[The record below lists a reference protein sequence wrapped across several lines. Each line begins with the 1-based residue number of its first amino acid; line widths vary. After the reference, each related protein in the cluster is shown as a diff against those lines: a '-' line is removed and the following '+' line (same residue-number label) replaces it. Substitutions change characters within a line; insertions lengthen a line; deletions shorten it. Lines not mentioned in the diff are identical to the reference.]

1 MIVAKEF
8 EVSRGVLQVRVLLV
22 RVLLVQSSLQVKDT
36 SRPPHCE
43 LP

>member
-8 EVSRGVLQVRVLLV
+8 EVSRGVLQV